1 MQQVKRHFSS
11 LFVPSPPPLSSSSLS
26 LQQASSL
33 LSLFISTHSPKLG
46 LLTGAGI
53 STASGIPCYRGE
65 LGSYSKG
72 HEPVQHS
79 DFIRNPSKRARFW
92 ARSLR
97 GFRYFANRQPTATH
111 HLLSKL
117 ESVSAISGIVTQNV
131 DRLHHKAGSINVVE
145 LHGRGDVVACINT
158 ECTFREPRTT
168 FTESMEEMNQ
178 EWMKKNGLVQI
189 QLSGGEEGEEGG
201 GGGEDIRADGDAHI
215 SLDDYDDFVVPS
227 CHKCGGTIM
236 PELTFF
242 GGSIQPEIKD
252 SAARIIDEADALLIL
267 GTSAHVYSAYRLVRS
282 ASLAKKPIMMVNI
295 GETRVDD
302 MVDIKIEHA
311 LDDVLQQSVEDYL
324 SKTGYR

>member
-201 GGGEDIRADGDAHI
+201 GGEDIRADGDAHI